1 MQKMYGVISLRTREN
16 RTTIDF
22 EYSLDTF
29 YQMFM
34 NHEN

>member
-1 MQKMYGVISLRTREN
+1 MYGVISLRTREN

-29 YQMFM
+29 YQ
-34 NHEN
+34 NVHES